1 MQQLLDNHK
10 LGDIL
15 LLKGVN
21 AFYIKKK
28 DDVYYSFKEA
38 YKYYSE
44 GETSRYWIK
53 KSLLEENIRYTFTEL
68 GIYKTG
74 YDMSFLSAECRQPLT
89 ISKKN
94 QFIASGIQRT
104 SDLHINLPL
113 I

>member
-1 MQQLLDNHK
+1 MHFISK
-10 LGDIL
+10 RKMMFIIL
-15 LLKGVN
+15 
-21 AFYIKKK
+21 
-28 DDVYYSFKEA
+28 KEA